1 MVTEA
6 SLRGILQW
14 KRLYLSTEPIK
25 QVRAAAAIKGAYAV
39 MKKPEPEVVFC
50 SSPQAALNLLREHVA
65 TANIPNIDSNLGP
78 DGFPRDFSQFF
89 LQTAL
94 QVIKTKKKQQQAG
107 IKPLHDLRLKVM
119 NNPQK
124 RIGKHINRR
133 LPKDVSVRDVAE
145 QAFSSNGLFEQMR
158 QNAHREKG
166 VRNPSPFSDTQ
177 NDFSVQDWAKIE
189 SQLS

>member
-1 MVTEA
+1 MTQIQLLTPEQIA
-6 SLRGILQW
+6 MIPDYQEKW
-14 KRLYLSTEPIK
+14 KRLYLSTEPIE

-65 TANIPNIDSNLGP
+65 TVNIPNIDSNLGP

-107 IKPLHDLRLKVM
+107 IKPPSSQPIRTQSLHRS
-119 NNPQK
+119 
-124 RIGKHINRR
+124 R
-133 LPKDVSVRDVAE
+133 VS
-145 QAFSSNGLFEQMR
+145 STG
-158 QNAHREKG
+158 
-166 VRNPSPFSDTQ
+166 
-177 NDFSVQDWAKIE
+177 
-189 SQLS
+189 